1 VISFL
6 YDFEGDLTEDKYL
19 QGESCKNAFVHFYCR
34 TVVYC
39 TLRNSKGLKISY
51 DWGGMPIEFVQEPTG
66 SSSDTLFRLLMKYDG
81 TGRRISK
88 TVMHKVA
95 GTADW
100 DTAQV
105 THYTGIGTEIRE
117 NFAGPAKETK
127 VVVNMPQGLG
137 RYGIEDAE
145 NPDMGSGAGYIPNTK
160 FEWYL
165 KNHLGSTKLVYGTQ
179 ADANPS
185 HSDIGTLLAAYDY
198 RSFGEMVELTPP
210 STGKVTENFTG
221 SRFARRTQ
229 RTACK
234 SIAEPKNLGAKRN
247 EHDDEIAL
255 NYFGARYLDPMLGM
269 WISVDPLR
277 FFTSPYLYMGNG
289 YNPIRFAD
297 LTGMKPGDPFG
308 SRKEAAEDFART
320 YNDDSIR
327 EGVEYSTAIYSYMK
341 DGEKLYLYN
350 IPLKGTP
357 DRTPFDTYLPSGCK
371 MESSAHTHGEFL
383 DSYKLGNFVPS
394 SGDKEGD
401 YFATY
406 IIGKISGPAY
416 LSNPAGHLI
425 EYGLDAIG
433 NTYYK
438 ILPTT
443 GIAADDKSPI
453 IMPGAP
459 SAFDGSDDDV
469 YR

>member
-1 VISFL
+1 M
-6 YDFEGDLTEDKYL
+6 
-19 QGESCKNAFVHFYCR
+19 A
-34 TVVYC
+34 
-39 TLRNSKGLKISY
+39 
-51 DWGGMPIEFVQEPTG
+51 
-66 SSSDTLFRLLMKYDG
+66 YDG

-88 TVMHKVA
+88 TRWVKSA
-95 GTADW
+95 NSQDW
-100 DTAQV
+100 EKELV

-117 NFAGPAKETK
+117 SFTGPAAETK
-127 VVVNMPQGLG
+127 VVVNMPNGLG
-137 RYGIEDAE
+137 RYGIEDAAAA
-145 NPDMGSGAGYIPNTK
+145 NANASKN

-165 KNHLGSTKLVYGTQ
+165 KNHLGSTMLVYGTV
-179 ADANPS
+179 ASTNPNEA
-185 HSDIGTLLAAYDY
+185 DIGEKIAAYDY

-210 STGKVTENFTG
+210 ATGKVTENFTG
-221 SRFARRTQ
+221 
-229 RTACK
+229 K
-234 SIAEPKNLGAKRN
+234 
-247 EHDDEIAL
+247 EHDDETML
-255 NYFGARYLDPMLGM
+255 SNHGARLLDPMIGM